1 LDFAFAIND
10 IRRRALCVFCVCC
23 LKPQKTKGEFIKAP
37 FGVNPR
43 VADFEAPGR
52 NQLFQSH
59 PHKPWDR
66 KALTRAAVT
75 GMKPASMN
83 GSS

>member
-1 LDFAFAIND
+1 MFELNLF
-10 IRRRALCVFCVCC
+10 
-23 LKPQKTKGEFIKAP
+23 TKN
-37 FGVNPR
+37 FGTNQSQF
-43 VADFEAPGR
+43 FESGR